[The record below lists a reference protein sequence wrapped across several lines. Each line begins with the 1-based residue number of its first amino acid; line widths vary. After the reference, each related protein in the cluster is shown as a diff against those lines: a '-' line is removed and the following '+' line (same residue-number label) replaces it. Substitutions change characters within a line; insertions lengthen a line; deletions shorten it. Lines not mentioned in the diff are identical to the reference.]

1 VSHPAIDRLLQGHA
15 AFRDRWT
22 QDDRDYLRQL
32 ASRGQSPDALFVGCS
47 DSRVIPE
54 LLTQSAPGQL
64 FVVRNVANQVPPF
77 DHADS
82 SVGAALEYA
91 IGHLHVQHI
100 VVCGHDLC
108 GGVKAVA
115 QGADVREL
123 PSLHEWLAGVRVALA
138 ELPQAA
144 DAEVHLRAAVE
155 ANVAQQLDNLL
166 TFRDVRAGIE
176 AGTLHLHGWVYDLAG
191 LSVRVFDPARDDF
204 VPAGTLIK
212 GGRPTGGGPL
222 SRP

>member
-1 VSHPAIDRLLQGHA
+1 MSHPAIDKLLTGHA
-15 AFRDRWT
+15 AFRDQWLR
-22 QDDRDYLRQL
+22 DDRDYLQQL

-64 FVVRNVANQVPPF
+64 FVVRNVANQVPAF

-108 GGVKAVA
+108 GGVKAVV
-115 QGADVREL
+115 QGADVRNL
-123 PSLHEWLAGVRVALA
+123 PSLNEWLDGVRGALQG
-138 ELPQAA
+138 LPAVD
-144 DAEVHLRAAVE
+144 DAEAQLRAAVE
-155 ANVAQQLDNLL
+155 ANVVGQLDNLL
-166 TFRDVRAGIE
+166 TFKQVRAGVE
-176 AGTLHLHGWVYDLAG
+176 EGTLHLHGWVYDLHG
-191 LSVRVFDPARDDF
+191 LSVRVFDPASDAFLLAR
-204 VPAGTLIK
+204 TLL
-212 GGRPTGGGPL
+212 RA
-222 SRP
+222 